1 MLKNKSKN
9 SSLDDF
15 YIVLP
20 FFHKGGV
27 ERWSLNI
34 ADCLETSF
42 RSVSILCLGNITAT
56 PAEYGLSGNIKKIT
70 LTAFIK
76 LIYSSKSKTILTA
89 LTKTNLLVSTLGLFC
104 SSTFVISSVH
114 LTISRKK
121 QESFLKYAIRKVLHT
136 FIVQFSD
143 LTITVSKGIEN
154 ELRKLGTNARI
165 ETIYNPCFNLSQ
177 INISSL
183 PFVGSNGFVNIV
195 SAGRLH
201 PQKRFDTLIRGFY
214 NSIYPLNPL
223 STLTIYGEGE
233 LLEELTRLINDL
245 KIEESVFIKPFSENI
260 LKDFEKYNFFILTSE
275 YEGFGNVL
283 AEALCSGLNC
293 ISFNIPHGPREI
305 LKDGEF
311 GLLIEP
317 TIESLEFALQNILD
331 EKFNQLAFRRNQHER
346 VNHLKKFTSETFK
359 SSIEIFLN

>member
-9 SSLDDF
+9 SSVDDF

-34 ADCLETSF
+34 ADCLEANF
-42 RSVSILCLGNITAT
+42 QSVSILCLGNITAT
-56 PAEYGLSGNIKKIT
+56 SADYGLSGNIKKISLTT
-70 LTAFIK
+70 LIK
-76 LIYSSKSKTILTA
+76 LMYSSKSKTILTA
-89 LTKTNLLVSTLGLFC
+89 LTKTNLFVSAIGLFC
-104 SSTFVISSVH
+104 SSTVVISSVH
-114 LTISRKK
+114 LTISQKK
-121 QESFLKYAIRKVLHT
+121 HETFLKYLLRKVLHAL
-136 FIVQFSD
+136 IVKFSD

-154 ELRKLGTNARI
+154 ELSNLGTNGRI

-177 INISSL
+177 INVSTL
-183 PFVGSNGFVNIV
+183 PFVSADGSV
-195 SAGRLH
+195 SLVTAGRLH
-201 PQKRFDTLIRGFY
+201 PQKRFDILIRGFY
-214 NSIYPLNPL
+214 SSIHTLSPL

-233 LLEELTRLINDL
+233 LLEDLTRLISDL
-245 KIEESVFIKPFSENI
+245 KIEKSVFIKPFSKNI

-293 ISFNIPHGPREI
+293 ISFNIPHGPKEI

-317 TIESLEFALQNILD
+317 RIESLEFALQNILD
-331 EKFNQLAFRRNQHER
+331 ESFNQFAFGGNQLER
-346 VNHLKKFTSETFK
+346 LDHLKKFTSETFK
-359 SSIEIFLN
+359 SSIEKFLK